1 MQLAA
6 ASQAAMVMVAMSV
19 VTAVEMRATTVA
31 SWEVVQLGATTVAS
45 WEVVQLGEEGERD
58 GVTTKAESMMELAE
72 GTTTVGRGRRAAAT
86 VVA

>member
-19 VTAVEMRATTVA
+19 VTAVEMR
-31 SWEVVQLGATTVAS
+31 ATTVAS